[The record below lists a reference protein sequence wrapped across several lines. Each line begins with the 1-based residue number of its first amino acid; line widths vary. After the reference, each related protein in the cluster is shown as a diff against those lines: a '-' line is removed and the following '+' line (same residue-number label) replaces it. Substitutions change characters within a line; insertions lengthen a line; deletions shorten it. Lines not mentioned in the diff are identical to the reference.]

1 MNRIASLGLVQKL
14 MSWSRRSSIF
24 PVHLIT
30 GCCSPEEMSAV
41 CPRYDLERFGV
52 MPMPSLRQC
61 DLLWVTGL
69 VTKKMA
75 KRVKMVYD
83 QMPDPKYVVAFGAC
97 SISGG
102 LFYDS
107 YNVVK
112 GVDKVVPV
120 DVYVPGCPPRPEAM
134 IQGINLIQ
142 KKIREGIDFAKSQNY
157 DGKSESKI

>member
-1 MNRIASLGLVQKL
+1 
-14 MSWSRRSSIF
+14 
-24 PVHLIT
+24 
-30 GCCSPEEMSAV
+30 
-41 CPRYDLERFGV
+41 
-52 MPMPSLRQC
+52 
-61 DLLWVTGL
+61 
-69 VTKKMA
+69 
-75 KRVKMVYD
+75 MVYD